1 VSDEVVRERH
11 GAVLVVRINRPE
23 VRNAIDS
30 AVMAGVGAAVLDAEA
45 DPGLRALVLTGTG
58 ERAFCAGEDLRAFAG
73 GGPLGAAVDEHRR
86 DAFVRLIHGRV
97 AVPVV
102 GAANGTAVGGG
113 LELLLGCDVV
123 VASSEAKFGL
133 PEVQRGLFPGG
144 SGVYLGTRLPLAVAL
159 ELALTGDSIDA
170 ERAHA
175 LGLVNRVVPPADV
188 LDAALALAG
197 RIAANGPLAVAAT
210 KELLRLAVTDP
221 ARVPARLQALLPV
234 VFGSEDAREGAAAFV
249 GRRPP
254 VWKGR

>member
-1 VSDEVVRERH
+1 MSDEVVRERH